1 MAEDQK
7 DSEEPL
13 SDLFDPTTL
22 ELIFRGIGA
31 NSNSTINAEDSKD
44 LISGSGLDVS
54 GTPGPEVEPTNGHR
68 IPQSTMEVVVT
79 NKMTRFRYDTE
90 LNNRNIGKEE
100 LVSIKFLNIYT
111 EVFVRIHVID
121 PSNKKAHPYCLI
133 GDKCKNGLYV
143 EKFLPTTENKCTLS
157 CKATIKI
164 PKRGEYE
171 DELAKR
177 KQAMEKFMG
186 IYSEDMKKAGYW
198 NMNKN
203 VKECKCVSLFVE
215 AFYKVGKQTFMLS
228 DTTHSLLNA
237 KEGRSFS
244 IHTIRPFAHS
254 CLGSRSPNEYML
266 IVLTADSFIPKGIEV
281 RFTDNE
287 GWNVKAEKPN
297 VIKNVLE
304 VKIPPYKN
312 LEIEVPKQ
320 IQVYVKSDGKVDL
333 EAKPMD
339 FLYTPD
345 GKVVIESKKRKL
357 QDYSN
362 IPEDIVS
369 EASAITKSRVKSHL
383 EQRRKKMSKPSATA
397 TAPPPSAAAPM
408 EGSLSDPTMSSAVY
422 NTSAVDFLQNSPGTS
437 APYFPAVV
445 VPSNVSFHSSTQPG
459 YMETTSSQNSM
470 LHENMAY
477 TSNPSTNYQVPVS
490 SAHVALSV
498 PTPQINMPMQ
508 SLDNSMSARSLQSQY
523 SLSSTMANSTVTS
536 PQPPPSPMSNMGKF
550 KTVAIA
556 GTNQWLL
563 IDQFGKPLLVLG
575 GQNDEVSAVQDI
587 TSMPPNITSPSMYDQ
602 SNGMGFPMSNASDTL
617 SINPLS
623 NASDNDLEVDDA
635 GGDSADHPSSSSEV
649 KVSESSDVINSESRL
664 SSSPGRETPQVAFD
678 EDVINIG
685 DDVDVAA
692 TSMEQMSLELKDI

>member
-13 SDLFDPTTL
+13 SDLFDPSTL
-22 ELIFRGIGA
+22 DAIIRGICP
-31 NSNSTINAEDSKD
+31 NPNSTISAEESKD
-44 LISGSGLDVS
+44 FISGSGLELT
-54 GTPGPEVEPTNGHR
+54 GTPGHDVEPTNGHR

-100 LVSIKFLNIYT
+100 LLSIKFLNIHT
-111 EVFVRIHVID
+111 EVLVRIHVID

-133 GDKCKNGLYV
+133 GDKCKSGLFV
-143 EKFLPTTENKCTLS
+143 EKFIPSPENKCTLS

-177 KQAMEKFMG
+177 KQAMEKCLG
-186 IYSEDMKKAGYW
+186 IFSEDMKKAGYW

-215 AFYKVGKQTFMLS
+215 AFYKVGKQMFMLS
-228 DTTHSLLNA
+228 DTTQSLLNA

-254 CLGSRSPNEYML
+254 CTGSKSPNEYML
-266 IVLTADSFIPKGIEV
+266 IVLTADSFMPKGIEV
-281 RFTDNE
+281 KFTDNE
-287 GWNVKAEKPN
+287 GWCVKAEKPN

-304 VKIPPYKN
+304 VKIPPYKD
-312 LEIEVPKQ
+312 LEIESPKQ
-320 IQVYVKSDGKVDL
+320 IQIYVKSDGKVDL

-339 FLYTPD
+339 FMYTPD
-345 GKVVIESKKRKL
+345 RKVVIESKKRKL

-369 EASAITKSRVKSHL
+369 EASANTKFRVKSHL
-383 EQRRKKMSKPSATA
+383 EKRRNKIGKPSATA
-397 TAPPPSAAAPM
+397 PPPNAAASRL
-408 EGSLSDPTMSSAVY
+408 EDDQNLSSGVY
-422 NTSAVDFLQNSPGTS
+422 NPSAVDFLQSSPGTS
-437 APYFPAVV
+437 AQYFPAVM
-445 VPSNVSFHSSTQPG
+445 VPSNVSFNSSTQPG

-477 TSNPSTNYQVPVS
+477 TGNPQINYQVPVS
-490 SAHVALSV
+490 STHLPLPVQ
-498 PTPQINMPMQ
+498 TPQINIPMQ
-508 SLDNSMSARSLQSQY
+508 SLDSSMPARSLQSQY
-523 SLSSTMANSTVTS
+523 SLSSPMATSTVTS

-587 TSMPPNITSPSMYDQ
+587 TSMPSINNSPPMYDQ
-602 SNGMGFPMSNASDTL
+602 SNGLGFPVSHGSDTL

-623 NASDNDLEVDDA
+623 NTSDNDLEVDDA
-635 GGDSADHPSSSSEV
+635 GGDSTDHPSSSSEM
-649 KVSESSDVINSESRL
+649 KVSGPSETENGEIRL
-664 SSSPGRETPQVAFD
+664 SSSPASEISHVAF
-678 EDVINIG
+678 EEEVTDVE
-685 DDVDVAA
+685 VAA
-692 TSMEQMSLELKDI
+692 TSMERMSLET

>member
-22 ELIFRGIGA
+22 ELILGGIDA
-31 NSNSTINAEDSKD
+31 NPNSTINAEDSKD
-44 LISGSGLDVS
+44 LISDIC

-100 LVSIKFLNIYT
+100 LLAIRFHNIYT

-133 GDKCKNGLYV
+133 GDKCKSGLYV
-143 EKFLPTTENKCTLS
+143 EKFIPTTENKFTLS

-177 KQAMEKFMG
+177 KQAVEKYMG
-186 IYSEDMKKAGYW
+186 IHSEDMKKAGYW

-228 DTTHSLLNA
+228 DATHSLLNA

-254 CLGSRSPNEYML
+254 CVGSRSPNEYML

-287 GWNVKAEKPN
+287 GWCVKAEKPN

-312 LEIEVPKQ
+312 LEIENPKQ

-339 FLYTPD
+339 FMYTPD

-369 EASAITKSRVKSHL
+369 EASAITKFRVKSHL
-383 EQRRKKMSKPSATA
+383 EQRRKKMSKSSATA

-408 EGSLSDPTMSSAVY
+408 EGSLSDPNMSSAVY
-422 NTSAVDFLQNSPGTS
+422 NPSTVDFLQNSPGTS
-437 APYFPAVV
+437 ASYFPAVV
-445 VPSNVSFHSSTQPG
+445 VPSNVSFNSSTQPG

-477 TSNPSTNYQVPVS
+477 TSNPPTKYQAPVS
-490 SAHVALSV
+490 SAHVPLSV

-508 SLDNSMSARSLQSQY
+508 FLDNSMSARSLQSQY
-523 SLSSTMANSTVTS
+523 SLSSPMATSTVTS

-587 TSMPPNITSPSMYDQ
+587 TSMPSNINSPPMHDQ

-623 NASDNDLEVDDA
+623 NTSDNDLEVDDA

-649 KVSESSDVINSESRL
+649 KVSELSDVKNSESRL
-664 SSSPGRETPQVAFD
+664 SSSPARVTSQVAFN
-678 EDVINIG
+678 EDVIDFG
-685 DDVDVAA
+685 DDVDEAA
-692 TSMEQMSLELKDI
+692 TSMEKMSLELKDN

>member
-1 MAEDQK
+1 
-7 DSEEPL
+7 
-13 SDLFDPTTL
+13 
-22 ELIFRGIGA
+22 
-31 NSNSTINAEDSKD
+31 
-44 LISGSGLDVS
+44 
-54 GTPGPEVEPTNGHR
+54 
-68 IPQSTMEVVVT
+68 
-79 NKMTRFRYDTE
+79 
-90 LNNRNIGKEE
+90 
-100 LVSIKFLNIYT
+100 
-111 EVFVRIHVID
+111 
-121 PSNKKAHPYCLI
+121 
-133 GDKCKNGLYV
+133 
-143 EKFLPTTENKCTLS
+143 
-157 CKATIKI
+157 
-164 PKRGEYE
+164 
-171 DELAKR
+171 
-177 KQAMEKFMG
+177 
-186 IYSEDMKKAGYW
+186 
-198 NMNKN
+198 
-203 VKECKCVSLFVE
+203 
-215 AFYKVGKQTFMLS
+215 
-228 DTTHSLLNA
+228 
-237 KEGRSFS
+237 
-244 IHTIRPFAHS
+244 
-254 CLGSRSPNEYML
+254 
-266 IVLTADSFIPKGIEV
+266 
-281 RFTDNE
+281 
-287 GWNVKAEKPN
+287 
-297 VIKNVLE
+297 
-304 VKIPPYKN
+304 
-312 LEIEVPKQ
+312 
-320 IQVYVKSDGKVDL
+320 
-333 EAKPMD
+333 
-339 FLYTPD
+339 
-345 GKVVIESKKRKL
+345 
-357 QDYSN
+357 
-362 IPEDIVS
+362 
-369 EASAITKSRVKSHL
+369 
-383 EQRRKKMSKPSATA
+383 
-397 TAPPPSAAAPM
+397 M

-536 PQPPPSPMSNMGKF
+536 PQPPLSPMSNMGKF

-664 SSSPGRETPQVAFD
+664 SSSPGRGTPQVAFD
-678 EDVINIG
+678 EDVIDIG

>member
-7 DSEEPL
+7 DPEGPL

-22 ELIFRGIGA
+22 ELIFRGIGE
-31 NSNSTINAEDSKD
+31 NSNSTDSKD
-44 LISGSGLDVS
+44 LIGGPGLDLP
-54 GTPGPEVEPTNGHR
+54 GDLGPEVEPTNGHK
-68 IPQSTMEVVVT
+68 IPQSTMEVVIT

-100 LVSIKFLNIYT
+100 LLAIRFLNIYT

-133 GDKCKNGLYV
+133 GDKCKSGLYL
-143 EKFLPTTENKCTLS
+143 EKFIPTAENKFTLS

-164 PKRGEYE
+164 PKRGEY
-171 DELAKR
+171 DGELAKR
-177 KQAMEKFMG
+177 KQAMEKCMG
-186 IYSEDMKKAGYW
+186 IFSEDMKKAGYW

-215 AFYKVGKQTFMLS
+215 AFYKVGKQMFMLS
-228 DTTHSLLNA
+228 DATHSLLNA

-254 CLGSRSPNEYML
+254 CSGSRSPNEYML
-266 IVLTADSFIPKGIEV
+266 IVLTGDSFIPKGIEV

-287 GWNVKAEKPN
+287 GWCVKAEKPN

-312 LEIEVPKQ
+312 LEIESPKQ

-339 FLYTPD
+339 FMYTPD

-369 EASAITKSRVKSHL
+369 EASATTKFKVKFHL
-383 EQRRKKMSKPSATA
+383 DQKRKRMSKPSATV
-397 TAPPPSAAAPM
+397 TAPSPSAAAPM
-408 EGSLSDPTMSSAVY
+408 EGSVCDPNMSSGLY
-422 NTSAVDFLQNSPGTS
+422 NPSTVDFLQNSPGTS

-445 VPSNVSFHSSTQPG
+445 VPSNVSFNSSTQPG

-470 LHENMAY
+470 LHENMPY
-477 TSNPSTNYQVPVS
+477 TSNPLTNYQAPVS
-490 SAHVALSV
+490 SAHVPLSV
-498 PTPQINMPMQ
+498 PTPQINLPMQ

-523 SLSSTMANSTVTS
+523 SLSSPMATSTVTS
-536 PQPPPSPMSNMGKF
+536 PQPPSSPMSNMGKF

-587 TSMPPNITSPSMYDQ
+587 TTINSPPMYDQ
-602 SNGMGFPMSNASDTL
+602 SNGMAFPMSHGSDTL

-649 KVSESSDVINSESRL
+649 KLSELSEVKNSVSRL
-664 SSSPGRETPQVAFD
+664 SSPSGREISQVAFN
-678 EDVINIG
+678 EDVIDIG
-685 DDVDVAA
+685 VNVDEAA
-692 TSMEQMSLELKDI
+692 TSMEKMSLELKDN